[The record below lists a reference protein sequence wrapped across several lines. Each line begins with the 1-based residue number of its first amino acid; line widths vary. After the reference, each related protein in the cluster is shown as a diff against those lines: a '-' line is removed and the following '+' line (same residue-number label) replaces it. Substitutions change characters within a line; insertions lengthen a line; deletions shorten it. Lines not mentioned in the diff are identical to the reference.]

1 MCFHE
6 PHRRPS
12 WRPHSI
18 VSEAAVGTR
27 PSNARQS
34 LYYLLGAALQGTG
47 ALVVQPFS
55 IRILSPLEWGRVG
68 VSIVLLQIGQVV
80 LSAGLPLAI
89 SRAYFEPSGGP
100 SKARAIHGAN
110 IILGTGLAI
119 MAALGYL
126 AAAPDK
132 TGAGAFAWA
141 LAATGFLSVVVSSQA
156 LLRSQHR
163 ALSFVLL
170 SGGASLGAHLGGLVG
185 ILAFGHTATTYLA
198 SFTVVMVATAIIS
211 LVLTRP
217 SLPWR
222 QPAAVSKAFRLGLPV
237 LPHSVAI
244 ILLLQG
250 DTFLVQHFQG
260 ATSVGRYVAAA
271 AFALGPFAILSGLNN
286 VWTTR
291 IFEAAHGPKL
301 VPNVRAVGREVALV
315 AAGLGVCGTAGATV
329 GMLVLKGLDHEATQL
344 AKVLPGV
351 AVGYALYLVG
361 MSTLFAVGRTR
372 PLTWA
377 TPLVVVIAAGLAW
390 FPAQSTQYWQ
400 LGSVRVLVF
409 ALLGAV
415 YAVLALREA
424 PHVIALRPFLG
435 AFALVAVA
443 IAANLL
449 LPTTLLIGVIT
460 LVLGLG
466 LAGVGFWAVRR
477 RGLAS

>member
-1 MCFHE
+1 MTD
-6 PHRRPS
+6 
-12 WRPHSI
+12 
-18 VSEAAVGTR
+18 AAVGTR

-55 IRILSPLEWGRVG
+55 IRILSPTEWGRVG

-89 SRAYFEPSGGP
+89 SRAYFDPSGGP
-100 SKARAIHGAN
+100 AKARAIHGAN

-119 MAALGYL
+119 LAAVGYF

-132 TGAGAFAWA
+132 SSAGGFAWA

-185 ILAFGHTATTYLA
+185 ILAFGHTATIYLA
-198 SFTVVMVATAIIS
+198 SFTVVMVATAVIS
-211 LVLTRP
+211 LILTRP

-222 QPAAVSKAFRLGLPV
+222 QRAAVSAAFRLGLPV
-237 LPHSVAI
+237 LPHSIAI

-271 AFALGPFAILSGLNN
+271 AFALGPFAVLSGLNN

-291 IFEAAHGPKL
+291 IFEAAHGAKL

-315 AAGLGVCGTAGATV
+315 AAGLGLCGTAAATV
-329 GMLVLKGLDHEATQL
+329 GMVVLKGLDHEAIQL

-351 AVGYALYLVG
+351 SVGYALYLVG
-361 MSTLFAVGRTR
+361 MSTLFAVGRTKA
-372 PLTWA
+372 LTWA
-377 TPLVVVIAAGLAW
+377 TPLVVVVAAGLAW
-390 FPAQSTQYWQ
+390 FPAQSPQYWQ
-400 LGSVRVLVF
+400 LGAIRVLVF

-415 YAVLALREA
+415 YAALALREA
-424 PHVIALRPFLG
+424 HHVIPLRPFIG
-435 AFALVAVA
+435 ALVFVAVA

-449 LPTTLLIGVIT
+449 LPTTVLVGVIT
-460 LVLGLG
+460 LVIGLG
-466 LAGVGFWAVRR
+466 LAGAGFWAVRR

>member
-1 MCFHE
+1 MA
-6 PHRRPS
+6 PDS
-12 WRPHSI
+12 
-18 VSEAAVGTR
+18 AVGTR

-55 IRILSPLEWGRVG
+55 IRLLSPLEWGRVG

-89 SRAYFEPSGGP
+89 SRAYFEQSEGP

-110 IILGTGLAI
+110 IMLGTGLAAI
-119 MAALGYL
+119 AALGYL

-132 TGAGAFAWA
+132 EGAGAFAWA

-185 ILAFGHTATTYLA
+185 ILAFGRTAAVYLA
-198 SFTVVMVATAIIS
+198 SFTAVMVATAVVS
-211 LVLTRP
+211 LILTRP

-222 QPAAVSKAFRLGLPV
+222 QRPAVAAAFRLGLPV
-237 LPHSVAI
+237 LPHSIAI
-244 ILLLQG
+244 VLLLQG
-250 DTFLVQHFQG
+250 DTFLVQNFQG
-260 ATSVGRYVAAA
+260 ASSVGRYVAAA
-271 AFALGPFAILSGLNN
+271 AFALGPFAILAGLNN

-291 IFEAAHGPKL
+291 IFEAAHGPNL
-301 VPNVRAVGREVALV
+301 VANVRAVGREVALL
-315 AAGLGVCGTAGATV
+315 AAALGVCGTAAATI
-329 GMLVLKGLDHEATQL
+329 GMLILKGPDHEATQL

-361 MSTLFAVGRTR
+361 MSTLFAVGRTKA
-372 PLTWA
+372 LAWA
-377 TPLVVVIAAGLAW
+377 TPLVVVVAAGLAW
-390 FPAQSTQYWQ
+390 FPAQSSQYWE
-400 LGSVRVLVF
+400 LGAVRVLVF
-409 ALLGAV
+409 ALLGAL

-424 PHVIALRPFLG
+424 PHSIALRSFMG
-435 AFALVAVA
+435 ALALVAVA
-443 IAANLL
+443 IAVNLL
-449 LPTTLLIGVIT
+449 LPTTLLVGTIT
-460 LVLGLG
+460 LVVG
-466 LAGVGFWAVRR
+466 LALAGTAFLAVRR
-477 RGLAS
+477 RGLASSATDPASPTP